1 MRDETR
7 TMTTP
12 SFGDV
17 NPENEKKDPV
27 LDSLI
32 NQIKSNY
39 MENVEIDKFIE
50 YDKSK
55 EKSKASI
62 QLENFKTKLK
72 TIEPKIWVTM
82 LVTAMVTVLLAF
94 GAFSLFLNNSDTS
107 ATQSTAGQLALTES
121 ELKSVVANLNSVI
134 YWVGPLENAKYTLD
148 VTDAGA
154 AFVRYLPNGE
164 GANDTAKN
172 YLIVA
177 TYRVNAAYDAIKTA
191 GNEQDGIGLMTS
203 DGAAVYYNKNAATNV
218 YLAYPGQDLQIE
230 VFDPSPGKAL
240 QLVNTIGLVK
250 PIR

>member
-1 MRDETR
+1 MS
-7 TMTTP
+7 TP
-12 SFGDV
+12 TSNSPGQNND
-17 NPENEKKDPV
+17 KDPV

-39 MENVEIDKFIE
+39 IENVEIDDLIA

-55 EKSKASI
+55 EKSKASL
-62 QLENFKTKLK
+62 QFEKFTKSIK
-72 TIEPKIWVTM
+72 TIEPKIWVAV
-82 LVTAMVTVLLAF
+82 LISAMVTALLVF
-94 GAFSLFLNNSDTS
+94 GATSLFSNNSS
-107 ATQSTAGQLALTES
+107 SSSSESSAGQMALTEA

-177 TYRVNAAYDAIKTA
+177 TYRVNAAYDAVKTA
-191 GNEQDGIGLMTS
+191 GNEQDGIGLLTS

-230 VFDPSPGKAL
+230 VFDPTPGKAL

>member
-1 MRDETR
+1 
-7 TMTTP
+7 MTTP
-12 SFGDV
+12 PYGNSGQD
-17 NPENEKKDPV
+17 EEKKDPV

-32 NQIKSNY
+32 SQIKSNY
-39 MENVEIDKFIE
+39 MENVEIDDLIE
-50 YDKSK
+50 FDKSK
-55 EKSKASI
+55 EKSKATL
-62 QLENFKTKLK
+62 QFEKFKIKLK
-72 TIEPKIWVTM
+72 AIDPKIWVAVLITAIVTSL
-82 LVTAMVTVLLAF
+82 LVLGFTSIFT
-94 GAFSLFLNNSDTS
+94 NKS
-107 ATQSTAGQLALTES
+107 ATTATQTTTGQLALSEA
-121 ELKSVVANLNSVI
+121 ELKSVVANLNSVV

-203 DGAAVYYNKNAATNV
+203 DGAAVYYNKNASTNV
-218 YLAYPGQDLQIE
+218 YMAYPGQDLQIE
-230 VFDPSPGKAL
+230 VFDPTPGKAL
-240 QLVNTIGLVK
+240 QLVNTTGLVK

>member
-1 MRDETR
+1 
-7 TMTTP
+7 MTTP
-12 SFGDV
+12 PYGNSGQD
-17 NPENEKKDPV
+17 EEKKDPV

-32 NQIKSNY
+32 SQIKSNY
-39 MENVEIDKFIE
+39 MENVEIDDLIE
-50 YDKSK
+50 FDKSK
-55 EKSKASI
+55 EKSKATL
-62 QLENFKTKLK
+62 QFEKFKAKFK
-72 TIEPKIWVTM
+72 AIDPKIWVAVLITAIVTSL
-82 LVTAMVTVLLAF
+82 LVLGFTSIFT
-94 GAFSLFLNNSDTS
+94 NKS
-107 ATQSTAGQLALTES
+107 ATTATQTTTGQLALSEA
-121 ELKSVVANLNSVI
+121 ELKSVVANLNSVV

-203 DGAAVYYNKNAATNV
+203 DGASVYYNKNASTNV
-218 YLAYPGQDLQIE
+218 YMAYPGQDLQIE
-230 VFDPSPGKAL
+230 VFDPTPGKAL
-240 QLVNTIGLVK
+240 QLVNTTGLVK

>member
-1 MRDETR
+1 
-7 TMTTP
+7 MTTP
-12 SFGDV
+12 SFGDP
-17 NPENEKKDPV
+17 NQEKKDPV

-39 MENVEIDKFIE
+39 MENVEIDQFIE
-50 YDKSK
+50 FDKAK
-55 EKSKASI
+55 EKSKGSQ
-62 QLENFKTKLK
+62 QLEKIKAKLK
-72 TIEPKIWVTM
+72 SIEPKIWVSV
-82 LVTAMVTVLLAF
+82 LVTAMVTALLVF
-94 GAFSLFLNNSDTS
+94 GAISLFSNGSSTS
-107 ATQSTAGQLALTES
+107 STQSSEGQLALSED
-121 ELKSVVANLNSVI
+121 ELKSVVANLNSVV
-134 YWVGPLENAKYTLD
+134 YWVGPLDNAKYTLD

-177 TYRVNAAYDAIKTA
+177 TYRVNAAYDAVKTA

-218 YLAYPGQDLQIE
+218 YMAYPGQDLQIE

-240 QLVNTIGLVK
+240 QLVNTTGLVK

>member
-1 MRDETR
+1 
-7 TMTTP
+7 MTTP
-12 SFGDV
+12 PYGNSGQD
-17 NPENEKKDPV
+17 EEKKDPV

-32 NQIKSNY
+32 SQIKSNY
-39 MENVEIDKFIE
+39 MENVEIDDLIE
-50 YDKSK
+50 FDKSK
-55 EKSKASI
+55 EKSKATL
-62 QLENFKTKLK
+62 QFEKFKLK
-72 TIEPKIWVTM
+72 FKAIDPKIWVAVLITAIVTSL
-82 LVTAMVTVLLAF
+82 LVLGFTSIFT
-94 GAFSLFLNNSDTS
+94 NKS
-107 ATQSTAGQLALTES
+107 ATTATQTTTGQLALSEA
-121 ELKSVVANLNSVI
+121 ELKSVVANLNSVV

-203 DGAAVYYNKNAATNV
+203 DGAAVYYNKNASTNV
-218 YLAYPGQDLQIE
+218 YMAYPGQDLQIE

-240 QLVNTIGLVK
+240 QLVNTTGLVK

>member
-1 MRDETR
+1 MS
-7 TMTTP
+7 TP
-12 SFGDV
+12 TNST
-17 NPENEKKDPV
+17 PEQNSDKDPV

-39 MENVEIDKFIE
+39 MENVQIDDLIE

-55 EKSKASI
+55 EKSKALL
-62 QLENFKTKLK
+62 QFEKFTNKVK
-72 TIEPKIWVTM
+72 TIEPKIWVAV
-82 LVTAMVTVLLAF
+82 LISAMVTALLVF
-94 GAFSLFLNNSDTS
+94 GATSLFSNNSS
-107 ATQSTAGQLALTES
+107 SSSQSTAGQMALTES
-121 ELKSVVANLNSVI
+121 ELKSVVANLNSVV

-191 GNEQDGIGLMTS
+191 GNEQDGIGLLTS

-230 VFDPSPGKAL
+230 VFDPTPGKAL

>member
-1 MRDETR
+1 
-7 TMTTP
+7 MTTP
-12 SFGDV
+12 SFGGSSSD
-17 NPENEKKDPV
+17 NDKKDPV

-39 MENVEIDKFIE
+39 MENVEIDQFIE

-55 EKSKASI
+55 EKGKASI
-62 QLENFKTKLK
+62 QIENLKAKLK
-72 TIEPKIWVTM
+72 SIEPKIWVTM
-82 LVTAMVTVLLAF
+82 LITAMVTVLLAF
-94 GAFSLFLNNSDTS
+94 GAFSLFSNNSSTS
-107 ATQSTAGQLALTES
+107 TTQSTEGQLPLTEA
-121 ELKSVVANLNSVI
+121 ELKSVVANLNSVV
-134 YWVGPLENAKYTLD
+134 YWVGPLDNAKYTLD

-218 YLAYPGQDLQIE
+218 YMAYPGQDLQIE

-240 QLVNTIGLVK
+240 QLVNTTGLVK

>member
-1 MRDETR
+1 MYIPTNI
-7 TMTTP
+7 TP
-12 SFGDV
+12 GQNDD
-17 NPENEKKDPV
+17 KDPV
-27 LDSLI
+27 LNLLI
-32 NQIKSNY
+32 SQIKSNY
-39 MENVEIDKFIE
+39 MENVEIDDLIA

-55 EKSKASI
+55 EKSKAAL
-62 QLENFKTKLK
+62 QFEKFTNKVK
-72 TIEPKIWVTM
+72 TIEPKIWVAV
-82 LVTAMVTVLLAF
+82 LISAMVTALLVF
-94 GAFSLFLNNSDTS
+94 GATSLFSNNSS
-107 ATQSTAGQLALTES
+107 SSSSESSAGQMALTEA
-121 ELKSVVANLNSVI
+121 ELKSVVVNLNSVI

-177 TYRVNAAYDAIKTA
+177 TYRVNAAYDAVRTA
-191 GNEQDGIGLMTS
+191 GNEQDGIGLLTS

-230 VFDPSPGKAL
+230 VFDPTPGKAL

>member
-1 MRDETR
+1 MS
-7 TMTTP
+7 TP
-12 SFGDV
+12 TSNSPGQNND
-17 NPENEKKDPV
+17 KDPV

-39 MENVEIDKFIE
+39 IENVEIDDLIA

-55 EKSKASI
+55 EKSKASL
-62 QLENFKTKLK
+62 QFEKFTKSIK
-72 TIEPKIWVTM
+72 TIEPKIWVAV
-82 LVTAMVTVLLAF
+82 LISAMVTALLVF
-94 GAFSLFLNNSDTS
+94 GATSLFSNNSS
-107 ATQSTAGQLALTES
+107 SPSSESSAGQMALTEA

-177 TYRVNAAYDAIKTA
+177 TYRVNAAYDAVKTA
-191 GNEQDGIGLMTS
+191 GNEQDGIGLLTS

-230 VFDPSPGKAL
+230 VFDPTPGKAL

>member
-1 MRDETR
+1 
-7 TMTTP
+7 MTTP
-12 SFGDV
+12 PYGESEQNQD
-17 NPENEKKDPV
+17 KKDPV

-39 MENVEIDKFIE
+39 MENVEIDDLIKF
-50 YDKSK
+50 DKSK
-55 EKSKASI
+55 EKSNATLQFEKLQS
-62 QLENFKTKLK
+62 KLK
-72 TIEPKIWVTM
+72 SVDPKIWIAVLITSI
-82 LVTAMVTVLLAF
+82 VTALLVF
-94 GAFSLFLNNSDTS
+94 GFTSIFSSDTS
-107 ATQSTAGQLALTES
+107 TSASQTTTGQLALSEA
-121 ELKSVVANLNSVI
+121 ELKSVVANLNSVV

-191 GNEQDGIGLMTS
+191 GNEQDGIALMTS
-203 DGAAVYYNKNAATNV
+203 DGAAVYYNKNASTNV
-218 YLAYPGQDLQIE
+218 YIAYPGQDLQIE
-230 VFDPSPGKAL
+230 VFDPTPGKAL
-240 QLVNTIGLVK
+240 QLVNTTGLVK

>member
-1 MRDETR
+1 
-7 TMTTP
+7 MTTP
-12 SFGDV
+12 SFGGSSSD
-17 NPENEKKDPV
+17 NDKKDPV

-39 MENVEIDKFIE
+39 MENVEIDQFIE

-55 EKSKASI
+55 EKGKASI
-62 QLENFKTKLK
+62 QIENLKAKLK
-72 TIEPKIWVTM
+72 SIEPKIWVTM
-82 LVTAMVTVLLAF
+82 LITAMVTVLLAF
-94 GAFSLFLNNSDTS
+94 GAFSLFSNNSSTS
-107 ATQSTAGQLALTES
+107 TTQSTEGQLPLTEA
-121 ELKSVVANLNSVI
+121 ELKSVVANLNSVV
-134 YWVGPLENAKYTLD
+134 YWVGPLDNAKYTLD

-203 DGAAVYYNKNAATNV
+203 DG
-218 YLAYPGQDLQIE
+218 GSI
-230 VFDPSPGKAL
+230 
-240 QLVNTIGLVK
+240 LVVINSSTI
-250 PIR
+250 

>member
-1 MRDETR
+1 MS
-7 TMTTP
+7 TP
-12 SFGDV
+12 TSNSPGQNND
-17 NPENEKKDPV
+17 KDPV

-39 MENVEIDKFIE
+39 IENVEIDDLIA

-55 EKSKASI
+55 EKSKASL
-62 QLENFKTKLK
+62 QFEKFTKSIK
-72 TIEPKIWVTM
+72 TIEPKIWVAV
-82 LVTAMVTVLLAF
+82 LISAMVTALLVF
-94 GAFSLFLNNSDTS
+94 GATSLFSNNSS
-107 ATQSTAGQLALTES
+107 SPSSESSAGQMALTEA
-121 ELKSVVANLNSVI
+121 ELKSVVANLNSVV

-177 TYRVNAAYDAIKTA
+177 TYRVNAAYDAVKTA
-191 GNEQDGIGLMTS
+191 GNEQDGIGLLTS

-230 VFDPSPGKAL
+230 VFDPTPGKAL

>member
-1 MRDETR
+1 MS
-7 TMTTP
+7 TP
-12 SFGDV
+12 TSSTPGQNDD
-17 NPENEKKDPV
+17 KDPV

-39 MENVEIDKFIE
+39 MQNVEIDDLIA

-62 QLENFKTKLK
+62 QFEKFTNSVKS
-72 TIEPKIWVTM
+72 IEPKIWVA
-82 LVTAMVTVLLAF
+82 VIISAMVTALLVF
-94 GAFSLFLNNSDTS
+94 GATSLFSNNSSNSPSQS
-107 ATQSTAGQLALTES
+107 ATGQMALTEA
-121 ELKSVVANLNSVI
+121 ELKSVVANLNSVV
-134 YWVGPLENAKYTLD
+134 YWVGPLENARYTLD

-177 TYRVNAAYDAIKTA
+177 TYRVNAAYDAVKTA

-203 DGAAVYYNKNAATNV
+203 EGAAVYYNKNAATNV

-230 VFDPSPGKAL
+230 VFDPTPGKAL
-240 QLVNTIGLVK
+240 QLVNTTGLVK